1 MRETGLSAPPNRVAT
16 RVDEFVGAGH
26 AYYARE
32 FEKIQ
37 SASRFPWSWNTMA
50 AVAGPFWGAS
60 RGLWGYFWTF
70 LVLEVLA
77 LAQIGRG
84 WWGELGADKLARL
97 EKLGA
102 KTQELLAKYEA
113 AKLAGDSD
121 AASFLKRAENLE
133 KVAVRVAEE
142 AALAAQGAVTI
153 LLVGVGLLIGLRLI
167 QGFYANVRYEKQ
179 YLSWRADPSGTASG
193 LSWTRAGLGGL
204 LWLAIVPLT
213 LYRFTVGRIDPGL
226 EPYLTGFPVD
236 KKQLYAPVSTWM
248 DAGFDWLSVEGAGVF
263 DSVVAAIT
271 TVLNGLETVFVET
284 PWPVVMTVIVVV
296 AWRLAGPRVAVF
308 TAAALAYLALFGLWE
323 TSMVTV
329 SLLGAAA
336 FLCILLGIPLGI
348 WFGKNQ
354 KAYNA
359 ALPVLDF
366 MQTMPAFVYLIP
378 IIAFFGTGKPPG
390 VLATLVFGMP
400 PVIRL
405 TALGIRGV
413 PESTKEAAVAF
424 GCTRWTLLR
433 DIEIPLAMPSI
444 MTGVN
449 QTILMCL
456 SMVVI
461 ASLIGAKGLG
471 QDVLIA
477 LQYAAKGQGMLAGLA
492 ILFCAMVID
501 RIVQGH
507 YRRASSRHRSGT
519 RPGTASHQMR
529 KTEAP
534 EVQAVVDEV
543 RRRID
548 LGKRRAWRRVLSAAL
563 INAVLSP
570 SFTTT
575 TGRGS
580 GEIGARLSRWRA
592 LGAVSCRG
600 SNSGARPR
608 RMRAR

>member
-1 MRETGLSAPPNRVAT
+1 MDV
-16 RVDEFVGAGH
+16 FVGAGH
-26 AYYARE
+26 TFYARE
-32 FEKIQ
+32 FERIQ
-37 SASRFPWSWNTMA
+37 SAVGFPRSWNSMA
-50 AVAGPFWGAS
+50 ALAGPLWGAG
-60 RGLWGYFWTF
+60 RGLWGFFWTF

-77 LAQIGRG
+77 LVQIGRG

-97 EKLGA
+97 EKLIA
-102 KTQELLAKYEA
+102 KHGEFMQKFET
-113 AKLAGDSD
+113 AKLAGDPD
-121 AASFLKRAENLE
+121 AASFLKRAENLD
-133 KVAVRVAEE
+133 KVASRVAKE
-142 AALAAQGAVTI
+142 AALAAQGATTI
-153 LLVGVGLLIGLRLI
+153 LLVGLGLLIGLRLI
-167 QGFYANVRYEKQ
+167 QGFYANLRYERQ
-179 YLSWRADPSGTASG
+179 YVSWRAHPAGTASG
-193 LSWTRAGLGGL
+193 LSWVRVGLGGL

-213 LYRFTVGRIDPGL
+213 LYRFTVGRIDPAL
-226 EPYLTGFPVD
+226 EPYLTGFPVA
-236 KKQLYAPVSTWM
+236 KSQYYAPVSTWL
-248 DAGFDWLSVEGAGVF
+248 DGGFDWLSVAGAGVF

-271 TVLNGLETVFVET
+271 TVLNGLETVFVDT
-284 PWPVVMTVIVVV
+284 PWPVVMTVIIVV

-308 TAAALAYLALFGLWE
+308 TGAALAYLALFGLWE

-336 FLCILLGIPLGI
+336 FLCVLLGIPLGI
-348 WFGKNQ
+348 LFGKNQ

-413 PESTKEAAVAF
+413 PESTKEAAIAF
-424 GCTRWTLLR
+424 GCTRLTLLR

-507 YRRASSRHRSGT
+507 YRRASSR
-519 RPGTASHQMR
+519 
-529 KTEAP
+529 
-534 EVQAVVDEV
+534 
-543 RRRID
+543 
-548 LGKRRAWRRVLSAAL
+548 RRAAQ
-563 INAVLSP
+563 
-570 SFTTT
+570 
-575 TGRGS
+575 
-580 GEIGARLSRWRA
+580 
-592 LGAVSCRG
+592 
-600 SNSGARPR
+600 
-608 RMRAR
+608 